1 MARVLR
7 VQPLEVAGVRDQFN
21 RFVERHGV
29 AWELAMALL
38 AIVYVAVGFALDDPA
53 LQPMASTLETA
64 ELILTVVFLIEF
76 TSRLGAATNRMTYL
90 RGHWIDVIAL
100 IPAARTL
107 RILRLLARVDRAGDA
122 IGVER
127 RPRSAR
133 GPAWRVRLLLARL
146 VRLSRQ
152 GGACPKHE
160 CGAEGHGEDGLAHQ
174 IYTSSRQRPHAVG
187 RAGSLVAIR
196 AFYNDVDTS

>member
-1 MARVLR
+1 PTSRTQRARFSQGGRNTESERSRASARWGSRPESLWDIAMARVLR

-90 RGHWIDVIAL
+90 RRHWISVIAL
-100 IPAARTL
+100 TPAARTL
-107 RILRLLARVDRAGDA
+107 RILRLL
-122 IGVER
+122 
-127 RPRSAR
+127 
-133 GPAWRVRLLLARL
+133 RLLRL
-146 VRLSRQ
+146 IRTFAGVYRAL
-152 GGACPKHE
+152 
-160 CGAEGHGEDGLAHQ
+160 GH
-174 IYTSSRQRPHAVG
+174 V
-187 RAGSLVAIR
+187 GSLANHRSLQTIVLFWLAVLILR
-196 AFYNDVDTS
+196 